1 MRASFLTTYF
11 PKGKY
16 SSTGVVQAKPMMWLY
31 KNYMYQYNIYAD
43 LGLKKRWNLL
53 LSFSSHLQID

>member
-31 KNYMYQYNIYAD
+31 KKYMYQYNICAD
-43 LGLKKRWNLL
+43 LGFKKKVEFITEFQKSPPN
-53 LSFSSHLQID
+53 

>member
-43 LGLKKRWNLL
+43 LGLKKNVE
-53 LSFSSHLQID
+53 FITEFQ